1 MSTAVDVITTA
12 RRIIAETGSPIPW
25 EIVAAQWAL
34 ESGFGKSAPNGNPF
48 GHKASSGTTPGAKL
62 LKTTEVF
69 TPEAAAQFL
78 KVQGRT
84 LKALKMNDTG
94 SMTYYEAQD
103 WFIAYDSLDDAVRG
117 HLRILGLQRYRTA
130 IKNWPSHGDVG
141 RLATE
146 IAAAGYATLNAKL
159 YGERVAK
166 CWRDPRMVDAIA
178 AALAGPQTLGQI
190 AYRAFGADD
199 SVFFYN
205 GQPWALIPADLRGR
219 WNAAAEAVRKQL
231 EENKSAE

>member
-12 RRIIAETGSPIPW
+12 RRIIAETGSPVPW

-34 ESGFGKSAPNGNPF
+34 ESGFGKSAPHGNPF
-48 GHKASSGTTPGAKL
+48 GHKASSGTTPSAKL

-69 TPEAAAQFL
+69 TPEQAAAFL
-78 KVQGRT
+78 NVKGRT
-84 LKALKMNDTG
+84 LKAIKTVGDRAE
-94 SMTYYEAQD
+94 YEATD
-103 WFIAYDSLDDAVRG
+103 WFIAYDSIEAAVRG
-117 HLRILGLQRYRTA
+117 HLRILGLPRYKTA